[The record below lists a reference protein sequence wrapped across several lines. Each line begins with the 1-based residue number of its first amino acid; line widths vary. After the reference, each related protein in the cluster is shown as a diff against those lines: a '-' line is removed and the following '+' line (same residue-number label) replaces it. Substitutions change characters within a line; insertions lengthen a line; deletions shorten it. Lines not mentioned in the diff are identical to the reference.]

1 MIALL
6 LACAATQ
13 ELDLGASTV
22 TITPNGTAALTVDGE
37 QLWSMPTVEHFEV
50 RSFDETVDAN
60 LGIWDFER
68 TGQTRHLLTRVDR
81 IDVDGSTATVA
92 LASVDDQV
100 TGVLTIES
108 TPSATHFTLS
118 VDAAADSLAVPA
130 HCDPEGSF
138 HGFGEQY
145 NATEQRGEAFTLL
158 VSEQGIGR
166 DGEPRSLFG
175 DLHTSYFPMPWYLDA
190 RGFGVLF
197 HTDRRVEVDVCATDP
212 TVAWI
217 EVVGQDEIRW
227 TVFHGPDPLD
237 VIEQLG
243 DEIGRPTAPPE
254 WALGT
259 WLCMQGG
266 IDRVR
271 EQVALAEAA
280 GIPATVLWVQDWTGR
295 RQNPGGGYG
304 VQYRWVPDETELYPD
319 IADFF
324 QELHDGGYRVV
335 GYVNPFVD
343 AGLDDHW
350 PELEAGGMLPLDPET
365 GEVYRFIGPRGSMTT
380 ADLSNPDTQ
389 AYIKEHLTAAVRDVG
404 LDGWMA
410 DFAEWL
416 PLDADIHTGDAAA
429 FHNRYPEAWQRLTRE
444 VMEQER
450 PDGDWLMFARS
461 GWTGVHGVAQV
472 HWVGD
477 QEADWSDTDGLPTVV
492 PAMLNLGLSGQPF
505 VTHDIAGFSGG
516 PSDKELYLRW
526 TELGAFT
533 PFMRTHDGNE
543 RDENH
548 RWDTDAETTAHFVRM
563 ARIHDALGPE
573 LAALMDTAEA
583 TGAPI
588 VRHLMLEFPD
598 DLETWGLSD
607 QYLLGPDLL
616 VAPVVHPGV
625 SERDVYLPQGSWFSV
640 WDGSEHVGPGWIVAP
655 APIGEPPVFARGA
668 DRTDLRAIE

>member
-1 MIALL
+1 M
-6 LACAATQ
+6 
-13 ELDLGASTV
+13 DLGTSSVHVA
-22 TITPNGTAALTVDGE
+22 PDGTLALSVDGE
-37 QLWSMPTVEHFEV
+37 ALWAMPEGEPVQV
-50 RSFDETVDAN
+50 RTFDETVNAN

-68 TGQTRHLLTRVDR
+68 SGQTIERLSNVERVDA
-81 IDVDGSTATVA
+81 DETSATIE
-92 LASVDDQV
+92 LASDDGAT
-100 TGVLTIES
+100 TGVLHVQSAATS
-108 TPSATHFTLS
+108 TTFTLS
-118 VDAAADSLAVPA
+118 VDGVVDSLAIPA
-130 HCDPEGSF
+130 RCDAEGSF

-145 NATEQRGEAFTLL
+145 NATDQRGEAFTLL

-197 HTDRRVEVDVCATDP
+197 HTDRRVEVDVCASQAE
-212 TVAWI
+212 VAWT
-217 EVVGQDEIRW
+217 EVIGESETRW

-243 DEIGRPTAPPE
+243 DEIGRPTAPPD

-266 IDRVR
+266 VERVR
-271 EQVALAEAA
+271 EQVALAEEA

-304 VQYRWVPDETELYPD
+304 VQYRWVADETELYPD
-319 IADFF
+319 IEDFF

-365 GEVYRFIGPRGSMTT
+365 GDVYRFIGPRGSMTT
-380 ADLSNPDTQ
+380 ADLSNPATQ
-389 AYIKEHLTAAVRDVG
+389 DYIKEHLTAAVRDVG

-416 PLDADIHTGDAAA
+416 PLDAEIHTGDAAA

-461 GWTGVHGVAQV
+461 GWTGVQSVSQV

-477 QEADWSDTDGLPTVV
+477 QEADWSESDGLPTVV
-492 PAMLNLGLSGQPF
+492 PAMINLGLSGQPF
-505 VTHDIAGFSGG
+505 ATHDIAGFSGG

-563 ARIHDALGPE
+563 ARVHEALGPE
-573 LAALMDTAEA
+573 LAEWMQEGEA
-583 TGAPI
+583 TGAPV

-598 DLETWGLSD
+598 DVETWPISD

-616 VAPVVHPGV
+616 VAPVLHPGV
-625 SERDVYLPQGSWFSV
+625 SERDVYLPEGRWFLV
-640 WDGSEHVGPGWIVAP
+640 WDGTEHVGPDWIVAP